1 MKLKMKLN
9 VSSSEFYNFLL
20 ENLKRELNVKKIE
33 KGMKFKKELSSKFS
47 QKVESSV
54 ELINIEENKEY
65 SLVYKTSLGENI
77 VKYLLN
83 DIDDEN
89 LEVEYIE
96 EYYTDSFWNK
106 YNNMIVEFLMS
117 YFLKKK
123 KNLDS
128 FFFLFPILLFCTSK
142 KYKIST

>member
-20 ENLKRELNVKKIE
+20 DNLKRELNIKKIE
-33 KGMKFKKELSSKFS
+33 KGMKFKKDLKSKFS

-65 SLVYKTSLGENI
+65 SLLYKTPLGENI

-123 KNLDS
+123 KKRVLKQIEEYIKNNRKL
-128 FFFLFPILLFCTSK
+128 
-142 KYKIST
+142 

>member
-83 DIDDEN
+83 DIDNEN

-106 YNNMIVEFLMS
+106 YNNMIVEFLML

-123 KNLDS
+123 KKRVLKQIEEYIKNNRKL
-128 FFFLFPILLFCTSK
+128 
-142 KYKIST
+142 

>member
-54 ELINIEENKEY
+54 ELINLEENQEY

-123 KNLDS
+123 KKRVLKQIEEYIKNNRKL
-128 FFFLFPILLFCTSK
+128 
-142 KYKIST
+142 

>member
-20 ENLKRELNVKKIE
+20 DNLKRELNIKKIE
-33 KGMKFKKELSSKFS
+33 KGMKFKKDLKSKFS

-54 ELINIEENKEY
+54 ELINLEENKEY
-65 SLVYKTSLGENI
+65 SLLYKTPLGENI

-89 LEVEYIE
+89 LEIEYIE

-123 KNLDS
+123 KKRVLKQIEEYIKSNR
-128 FFFLFPILLFCTSK
+128 
-142 KYKIST
+142 KI

>member
-123 KNLDS
+123 KRM
-128 FFFLFPILLFCTSK
+128 ILKQVEEYIK
-142 KYKIST
+142 KN

>member
-20 ENLKRELNVKKIE
+20 DNLKRELNIKKIE

-47 QKVESSV
+47 QKIESSV
-54 ELINIEENKEY
+54 ELINLEENKEY
-65 SLVYKTSLGENI
+65 SLLYKTTLGENI

-123 KNLDS
+123 KKRVLKQIEEYIKNNRKL
-128 FFFLFPILLFCTSK
+128 
-142 KYKIST
+142 

>member
-47 QKVESSV
+47 QKIESSV
-54 ELINIEENKEY
+54 ELINLEENKEY

-83 DIDDEN
+83 DIDNEN

-123 KNLDS
+123 KKRVLKQIEEYIKNNRKL
-128 FFFLFPILLFCTSK
+128 
-142 KYKIST
+142 

>member
-20 ENLKRELNVKKIE
+20 DNLKRELNIKKIE
-33 KGMKFKKELSSKFS
+33 KGIKFKKDLKSKFS

-54 ELINIEENKEY
+54 ELINLEENKEY
-65 SLVYKTSLGENI
+65 SLLYKTPLGENI

-123 KNLDS
+123 KKRVLKQIEEYIKNNRKL
-128 FFFLFPILLFCTSK
+128 
-142 KYKIST
+142 

>member
-1 MKLKMKLN
+1 MKLKIKLN
-9 VSSSEFYNFLL
+9 VSSKEFYNLL
-20 ENLKRELNVKKIE
+20 LDNLKKELNIKKLE
-33 KGMKFKKELSSKFS
+33 KGMKFKKELRSKFF

-54 ELINIEENKEY
+54 ELINLEENKVY
-65 SLVYKTSLGENI
+65 SLLYKTSLGENV
-77 VKYLLN
+77 VKYLIK

-89 LEVEYIE
+89 IEVEYIE

-123 KNLDS
+123 KKRVLKQIEVYIKNNRKL
-128 FFFLFPILLFCTSK
+128 
-142 KYKIST
+142 

>member
-83 DIDDEN
+83 DIDDKN

-117 YFLKKK
+117 YFLKKEK
-123 KNLDS
+123 ESIETNRR
-128 FFFLFPILLFCTSK
+128 I
-142 KYKIST
+142 Y

>member
-1 MKLKMKLN
+1 MKLKIKLN
-9 VSSSEFYNFLL
+9 VSSKEFYNLL
-20 ENLKRELNVKKIE
+20 LDNLKKELNIKKLE
-33 KGMKFKKELSSKFS
+33 KGMKFKKELRSKFS

-54 ELINIEENKEY
+54 KLINLEENKVY
-65 SLVYKTSLGENI
+65 SLLYKTSLGENV
-77 VKYLLN
+77 VKYLIK

-89 LEVEYIE
+89 IEVEYIE

-123 KNLDS
+123 KKRVLKQIEEYIKSNRKL
-128 FFFLFPILLFCTSK
+128 
-142 KYKIST
+142 

>member
-1 MKLKMKLN
+1 MKLKIKLN

-20 ENLKRELNVKKIE
+20 DNLKRELNVKKIE

-54 ELINIEENKEY
+54 ELINLEENKEY

-106 YNNMIVEFLMS
+106 YNNMVVEFLMS

-123 KNLDS
+123 KKRVLKQIEEYIKNNRKL
-128 FFFLFPILLFCTSK
+128 
-142 KYKIST
+142 

>member
-89 LEVEYIE
+89 LEVEY
-96 EYYTDSFWNK
+96 
-106 YNNMIVEFLMS
+106 NNMIVEFLMS

-123 KNLDS
+123 KKRVLKQIEEYIKNNRKL
-128 FFFLFPILLFCTSK
+128 
-142 KYKIST
+142 

>member
-1 MKLKMKLN
+1 MKLKIKLN
-9 VSSSEFYNFLL
+9 VSSKEFYNLL
-20 ENLKRELNVKKIE
+20 LDNLKKELNIKKLE

-83 DIDDEN
+83 DIDDKN

-123 KNLDS
+123 KKRVLKQIEEYIKNNRKL
-128 FFFLFPILLFCTSK
+128 
-142 KYKIST
+142 

>member
-1 MKLKMKLN
+1 MKLKIKLN
-9 VSSSEFYNFLL
+9 VSSKEFYNLL
-20 ENLKRELNVKKIE
+20 LDNLKKELNIKKLE
-33 KGMKFKKELSSKFS
+33 KGMKFKKELRSKFS

-54 ELINIEENKEY
+54 ELIDLEENKVY
-65 SLVYKTSLGENI
+65 SLLYKTSLGENI

-123 KNLDS
+123 KKRVLKQIEEYIKSNR
-128 FFFLFPILLFCTSK
+128 
-142 KYKIST
+142 KI

>member
-1 MKLKMKLN
+1 
-9 VSSSEFYNFLL
+9 
-20 ENLKRELNVKKIE
+20 
-33 KGMKFKKELSSKFS
+33 MKFKKELSSKFS

-123 KNLDS
+123 KKRVLKQIEEYIKSNR
-128 FFFLFPILLFCTSK
+128 
-142 KYKIST
+142 KI

>member
-20 ENLKRELNVKKIE
+20 DNLKRELNIKKIE
-33 KGMKFKKELSSKFS
+33 KGMKFKKDL
-47 QKVESSV
+47 ESSV
-54 ELINIEENKEY
+54 ELINLEENKEY
-65 SLVYKTSLGENI
+65 SLLYKTPLGENI

-123 KNLDS
+123 KKRVLKQIEEYIKSNR
-128 FFFLFPILLFCTSK
+128 
-142 KYKIST
+142 KI

>member
-65 SLVYKTSLGENI
+65 SLVYKTSLGENV

-83 DIDDEN
+83 DIDNEN

-123 KNLDS
+123 KKRVLKQIEEYIKNNRKL
-128 FFFLFPILLFCTSK
+128 
-142 KYKIST
+142 

>member
-123 KNLDS
+123 K
-128 FFFLFPILLFCTSK
+128 
-142 KYKIST
+142 KIVLKQIEEYIKNNRKL

>member
-89 LEVEYIE
+89 IEVEYIE

-123 KNLDS
+123 KKRVLKQIEEYIKNNRKL
-128 FFFLFPILLFCTSK
+128 
-142 KYKIST
+142 

>member
-54 ELINIEENKEY
+54 ELINLEENKEY
-65 SLVYKTSLGENI
+65 SLVYKTTLGENI

-106 YNNMIVEFLMS
+106 YHNMIVEFLMS

-123 KNLDS
+123 KKRVLKQIEEYIKSNR
-128 FFFLFPILLFCTSK
+128 
-142 KYKIST
+142 KI

>member
-54 ELINIEENKEY
+54 ELINLEENKEY

-123 KNLDS
+123 KRITLKQIEEYIKNNRKL
-128 FFFLFPILLFCTSK
+128 
-142 KYKIST
+142 

>member
-123 KNLDS
+123 KKRVLKQIEEYIKNNRKL
-128 FFFLFPILLFCTSK
+128 
-142 KYKIST
+142 

>member
-123 KNLDS
+123 KKRVLKQIEAYIKNNR
-128 FFFLFPILLFCTSK
+128 
-142 KYKIST
+142 KI

>member
-20 ENLKRELNVKKIE
+20 DNLKRELNIKKIE
-33 KGMKFKKELSSKFS
+33 KGIKFKKDLKSKFS

-65 SLVYKTSLGENI
+65 SLLYKTPLGENI

-123 KNLDS
+123 KKRVLKQIEEYIKSNR
-128 FFFLFPILLFCTSK
+128 
-142 KYKIST
+142 KI

>member
-33 KGMKFKKELSSKFS
+33 KGMKFKKELNSKFS

-54 ELINIEENKEY
+54 ELINLEENKEY

-123 KNLDS
+123 KKRVLKQIEEYIKNNRKL
-128 FFFLFPILLFCTSK
+128 
-142 KYKIST
+142 

>member
-1 MKLKMKLN
+1 
-9 VSSSEFYNFLL
+9 
-20 ENLKRELNVKKIE
+20 
-33 KGMKFKKELSSKFS
+33 MKFKKELSSKFS

-123 KNLDS
+123 KKRVLKQIEEYIKNNRKL
-128 FFFLFPILLFCTSK
+128 
-142 KYKIST
+142 

>member
-83 DIDDEN
+83 DIDDKN

-123 KNLDS
+123 KKRVLKQIEEYIKNNRKL
-128 FFFLFPILLFCTSK
+128 
-142 KYKIST
+142 

>member
-106 YNNMIVEFLMS
+106 YN
-117 YFLKKK
+117 
-123 KNLDS
+123 
-128 FFFLFPILLFCTSK
+128 
-142 KYKIST
+142 

>member
-20 ENLKRELNVKKIE
+20 DNLKRELNIKKIE
-33 KGMKFKKELSSKFS
+33 KGMKFKKDLKSKFS

-65 SLVYKTSLGENI
+65 SLLYKTSLGENI

-123 KNLDS
+123 KKRVLKQIEEYIKSNR
-128 FFFLFPILLFCTSK
+128 
-142 KYKIST
+142 KI

>member
-83 DIDDEN
+83 YIDDEN

-123 KNLDS
+123 KKRVLKQIEEYIKSNR
-128 FFFLFPILLFCTSK
+128 
-142 KYKIST
+142 KI

>member
-20 ENLKRELNVKKIE
+20 ENLKRELNVKKRE
-33 KGMKFKKELSSKFS
+33 KVMKFKKELSSKFS

-83 DIDDEN
+83 DIDDKN

-123 KNLDS
+123 K
-128 FFFLFPILLFCTSK
+128 
-142 KYKIST
+142 KIVLKQIEEYIKNNRKL

>member
-20 ENLKRELNVKKIE
+20 DNLKRELNIKKIE
-33 KGMKFKKELSSKFS
+33 KGMKFKKDLKSKFS

-54 ELINIEENKEY
+54 ELIDLEENKEY
-65 SLVYKTSLGENI
+65 SLLYKTPLGENI

-123 KNLDS
+123 KKRVLKQIEEYIKSNR
-128 FFFLFPILLFCTSK
+128 
-142 KYKIST
+142 KI

>member
-20 ENLKRELNVKKIE
+20 DNLKRELNIKKIE

-65 SLVYKTSLGENI
+65 SLLYKTPLGENI

-123 KNLDS
+123 KKRVLKQIEEYIKSNRN
-128 FFFLFPILLFCTSK
+128 I
-142 KYKIST
+142 

>member
-20 ENLKRELNVKKIE
+20 DNLKRELNIKKIE

-89 LEVEYIE
+89 LEIEYIE

-123 KNLDS
+123 KKRVLKQIEEYIKNNRKL
-128 FFFLFPILLFCTSK
+128 
-142 KYKIST
+142 

>member
-1 MKLKMKLN
+1 MKLKIKLN

-33 KGMKFKKELSSKFS
+33 KGMKFKKDLKSKFS

-54 ELINIEENKEY
+54 ELINLEENKEY
-65 SLVYKTSLGENI
+65 SLLYKTPLGENG
-77 VKYLLN
+77 VKYLIKDLG
-83 DIDDEN
+83 DDEI
-89 LEVEYIE
+89 EVEYIE

-123 KNLDS
+123 KRTTLKQIEEYIKSNRKL
-128 FFFLFPILLFCTSK
+128 
-142 KYKIST
+142 

>member
-9 VSSSEFYNFLL
+9 VLSSEFYNFLL

-123 KNLDS
+123 KKRVLKQIEEYIKNNRKL
-128 FFFLFPILLFCTSK
+128 
-142 KYKIST
+142 

>member
-54 ELINIEENKEY
+54 ELINLEENKEY

-83 DIDDEN
+83 DIDNEN

-123 KNLDS
+123 KKRVLKQIEEYIKNNRKL
-128 FFFLFPILLFCTSK
+128 
-142 KYKIST
+142 